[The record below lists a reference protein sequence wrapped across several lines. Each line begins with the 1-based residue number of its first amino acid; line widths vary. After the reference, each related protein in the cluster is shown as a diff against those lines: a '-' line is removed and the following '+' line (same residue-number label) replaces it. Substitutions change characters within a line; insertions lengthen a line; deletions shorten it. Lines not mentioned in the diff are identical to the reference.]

1 MLKAVSALF
10 FSAALFS
17 TAAHAVIQDQQWG
30 NWFGTINVMEF
41 EINGDNAIGERI
53 TLTCTGGHLAV
64 AYSVPAEDYRVSSET
79 GLAEPGLSINSR
91 LYPPGEAAFEALK
104 QAGER
109 GQVKITSMGQNISK
123 AFKTT
128 GLQEALKD
136 VTWQDCA
143 SR

>member
-1 MLKAVSALF
+1 MLKAVSALL

-30 NWFGTINVMEF
+30 NWFGNINVMEF

-64 AYSVPAEDYRVSSET
+64 AYSVPAKDYRVSSET
-79 GLAEPGLSINSR
+79 GLAEPGLSINSK
-91 LYPPGEAAFEALK
+91 LYPPGEAAFMALK

-109 GQVKITSMGQNISK
+109 GQIKITSMGQNISK
-123 AFKTT
+123 AFKTA